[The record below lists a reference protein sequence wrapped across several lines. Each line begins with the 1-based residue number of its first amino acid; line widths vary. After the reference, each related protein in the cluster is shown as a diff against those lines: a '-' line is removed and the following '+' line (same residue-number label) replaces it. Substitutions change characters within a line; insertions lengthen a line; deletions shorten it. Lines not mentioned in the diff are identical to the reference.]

1 MNELEIIEL
10 NGQRLVD
17 SREVAEMIEV
27 THASLL
33 ERRLKKC

>member
-17 SREVAEMIEV
+17 SREVAEMTEMS
-27 THASLL
+27 HYDL
-33 ERRLKKC
+33 LKKVTQI